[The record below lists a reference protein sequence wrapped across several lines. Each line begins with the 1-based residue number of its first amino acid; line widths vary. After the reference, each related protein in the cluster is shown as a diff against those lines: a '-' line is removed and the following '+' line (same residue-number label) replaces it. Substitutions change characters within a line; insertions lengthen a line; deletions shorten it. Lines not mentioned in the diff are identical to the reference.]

1 MGGPVDQS
9 VSPGIAGFL
18 AFFFL
23 AIALWLLMRNMNT
36 RLRNVRYLEKA
47 EAERRASETQDPV
60 VSRPPTRKPKN
71 NISPENRDSP
81 HENAG
86 PVD

>member
-23 AIALWLLMRNMNT
+23 AIALWLLMRSMNT
-36 RLRNVRYLEKA
+36 RLRNVRYLEKT
-47 EAERRASETQDPV
+47 EAERRANEAQEPV
-60 VSRPPTRKPKN
+60 VSRPPAPRPKAN
-71 NISPENRDSP
+71 PSQGNRDAP
-81 HENAG
+81 DAG
-86 PVD
+86 PTG